1 MTPAYRHIDPVVLMN
16 AAGDDDAGFAELLA
30 MFVRIV
36 PDMARQLREAVGQR
50 RNADIAQ
57 HAHSLKSCMSLI
69 GAADCGA
76 RLEQLERAA
85 RGGAPDCGAGIDQL
99 YELILAVLAEALGCH
114 AATTRI
120 PGTATP
126 ESSES

>member
-1 MTPAYRHIDPVVLMN
+1 MSLAYHHIDPAVLMN
-16 AAGDDDAGFAELLA
+16 AAGDDEAGFAELLA

-36 PDMARQLREAVGQR
+36 PDMARQLQDAVGHDR
-50 RNADIAQ
+50 RDDIAQ

-69 GAADCGA
+69 GAADCSAG
-76 RLEQLERAA
+76 LERLERAA
-85 RGGAPDCGAGIDQL
+85 RTGAPDCGAGFDQL

-126 ESSES
+126 DIV

>member
-1 MTPAYRHIDPVVLMN
+1 MSLQYRLIDPTVLMN

-36 PDMARQLREAVGQR
+36 PEMARQLREAA
-50 RNADIAQ
+50 ADGRGADLAQ
-57 HAHSLKSCMSLI
+57 HAHSLKSCMSLV
-69 GAADCGA
+69 GAFDCGA

-85 RGGAPDCGAGIDQL
+85 RGGAPEAGASFDEL
-99 YELILAVLAEALGCH
+99 HELILAVLAEALGCY

-120 PGTATP
+120 PGLVTP
-126 ESSES
+126 DIV